1 MPLYDYKC
9 RKCGVRF
16 EELVKIGETPECP
29 RCHDPRPE
37 QLFSPSATVSTS
49 TTRERSARG
58 ARARARGVK
67 REKDTAD
74 AQYQRNYIKEHSNS

>member
-29 RCHDPRPE
+29 RC
-37 QLFSPSATVSTS
+37 
-49 TTRERSARG
+49 
-58 ARARARGVK
+58 
-67 REKDTAD
+67 
-74 AQYQRNYIKEHSNS
+74 